1 MFSKTGYL
9 ILLIL
14 LTGEQLSFIYDLAT
28 KSFNITRVAFVCL
41 IGLII
46 AFHIYVLIE
55 INCNQY
61 NIINRA
67 TAANAANTRFFRKG
81 ENARIF
87 VKIEKN

>member
-55 INCNQY
+55 INCNNKFLSISMNFY
-61 NIINRA
+61 
-67 TAANAANTRFFRKG
+67 
-81 ENARIF
+81 
-87 VKIEKN
+87 